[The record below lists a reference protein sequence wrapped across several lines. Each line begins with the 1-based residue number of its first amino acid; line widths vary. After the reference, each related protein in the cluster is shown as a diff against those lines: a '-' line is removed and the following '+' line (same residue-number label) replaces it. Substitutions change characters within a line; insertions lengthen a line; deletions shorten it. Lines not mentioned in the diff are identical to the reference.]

1 MTSYLYRMCVCV
13 CRAGTRC
20 VRYPFA
26 TCLVLTQSRATRA
39 RVIRKTQTI
48 MPAICEVGGGGLFL
62 PLHDSEQLMPLPL
75 RAIAYSCALSL
86 ILLASFR
93 LAKILLAALAVVTDR
108 TYSSDRERVP
118 QRENTAIIGVFVIA
132 CGIQIPTTLLGVIE
146 LVSNNYYAQGLG
158 PSSVVDAG
166 AFGMLAIGAAS
177 VLAVP
182 AGQTREVASPA
193 VAMLLVGMSAT
204 AYVFLAFILLVTSPG
219 AIEVWEAVVTVALL
233 PAVGLG
239 IARASAAHPVGGA
252 YALHE
257 SVRTE
262 EDNGSRPPPQTE
274 LDTTSKRAWQG
285 AWWSCCSGGLSCVVP
300 PVRRCGGWPA
310 AATCL
315 MYSGFLAALAGDL
328 SAMLGCVL
336 GLHEALMALYVGI
349 PCGVASQLFCAV
361 HAARH
366 SAHADLALAI
376 IAGLNISAVFCCRW
390 CPLAGR
396 RCALGGRRAHRRVG
410 RGIPSRRRLSGGA
423 DSAGRCHWLLRRRL
437 LRVRAGCR
445 RRSRL
450 SAAGVGRGRRARW
463 HTLRCLRHC
472 ILSVCRVGSVCLRG
486 DAESFTRG
494 RAFEIVKCAAPRF
507 EDPPRP

>member
-1 MTSYLYRMCVCV
+1 
-13 CRAGTRC
+13 
-20 VRYPFA
+20 
-26 TCLVLTQSRATRA
+26 
-39 RVIRKTQTI
+39 

-62 PLHDSEQLMPLPL
+62 PLHDSEQLMPLSL

-146 LVSNNYYAQGLG
+146 LVSNNYHVQGLG

-336 GLHEALMALYVGI
+336 GLDEALMALYVGI

-361 HAARH
+361 HAARY

-376 IAGLNISAVFCCRW
+376 IAGLNISAVS
-390 CPLAGR
+390 
-396 RCALGGRRAHRRVG
+396 VG
-410 RGIPSRRRLSGGA
+410 VGIPWLTGAVYWATAGTTAESAVASRLSGGDYQA
-423 DSAGRCHWLLRRRL
+423 ALIVPGGAIGFSVAAYCMCAL
-437 LRVRAGCR
+437 
-445 RRSRL
+445 
-450 SAAGVGRGRRARW
+450 AGVGGFVVQRLAWKGAELGGTRFAACGTASFLFAVW
-463 HTLRCLRHC
+463 IAYACAVTLNRLHAGVP
-472 ILSVCRVGSVCLRG
+472 LGS
-486 DAESFTRG
+486 
-494 RAFEIVKCAAPRF
+494 
-507 EDPPRP
+507 